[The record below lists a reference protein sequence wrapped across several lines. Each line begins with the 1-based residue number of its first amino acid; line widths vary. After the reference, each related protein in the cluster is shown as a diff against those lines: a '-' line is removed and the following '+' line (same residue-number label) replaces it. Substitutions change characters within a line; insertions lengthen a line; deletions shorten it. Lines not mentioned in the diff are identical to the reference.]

1 MKKNYILLII
11 CFFVSIVVH
20 AADFIII
27 NKIMYDSPL
36 NEQIA
41 QSIPYSNGEYIE
53 LYNAGI
59 SSADMTGWTLRG
71 GGTTE
76 TYNFPDNTIIAPK
89 SFLIIAYQYYNSG
102 FTVDQLYSGL
112 YPSGN
117 NQILYQRKIILS
129 NSGEP
134 VYLKDNQSVVRDSIY
149 YDGTSNK
156 TKPNRL
162 SADNVDGL
170 SGNSCMCLQRKTA
183 LFTDTGCAI
192 PDNLEWI
199 TALVNPFQLHI
210 SFITPVLPGLGLGY
224 YYDLAGNRVSRGI
237 INLSRSV
244 SYVKSN
250 NNEETPAIHEEV
262 GKHNITIYPNPT
274 KGQLSL
280 YIDGY
285 DENTAAEI
293 RIYESSGKLIINRK
307 VDAPTADF
315 DLSAKAQGVYFLR
328 IRINDDL
335 LTYKI
340 IKE

>member
-1 MKKNYILLII
+1 
-11 CFFVSIVVH
+11 
-20 AADFIII
+20 
-27 NKIMYDSPL
+27 MYDSPL

-41 QSIPYSNGEYIE
+41 QNIPYSNGEYIE

-59 SSADMTGWTLRG
+59 SSADLTGWTLRG

-76 TYNFPDNTIIAPK
+76 TYNFPNNTIIAPK
-89 SFLIIAYQYYNSG
+89 SFLVIAYQYYNSG

-183 LFTDTGCAI
+183 LYGSGRDI
-192 PDNLEWI
+192 E
-199 TALVNPFQLHI
+199 
-210 SFITPVLPGLGLGY
+210 
-224 YYDLAGNRVSRGI
+224 
-237 INLSRSV
+237 NLSRQ
-244 SYVKSN
+244 
-250 NNEETPAIHEEV
+250 H
-262 GKHNITIYPNPT
+262 
-274 KGQLSL
+274 
-280 YIDGY
+280 
-285 DENTAAEI
+285 
-293 RIYESSGKLIINRK
+293 RES
-307 VDAPTADF
+307 P
-315 DLSAKAQGVYFLR
+315 
-328 IRINDDL
+328 
-335 LTYKI
+335 
-340 IKE
+340 